1 MSEVYESSAVID
13 KESSIVAYG
22 QTPTSAKKSKGEEE
36 ALGAGVFNLCCIV
49 EKQVVAQHVILRLQ
63 GGKRLP
69 CSRSGTNCQVHQ
81 VDLRTSW
88 LPFVWELQIS

>member
-49 EKQVVAQHVILRLQ
+49 EKQVVAQL
-63 GGKRLP
+63 
-69 CSRSGTNCQVHQ
+69 
-81 VDLRTSW
+81 
-88 LPFVWELQIS
+88 